1 MSSVINAPRRIV
13 PHGLRLQS
21 DAHPYRGWNC
31 RARTMVVC
39 LTVVHRPR
47 WQEIGKAPVKK
58 KGDRMDG
65 ICGKLFDEF
74 PADSN
79 WDVVVIG
86 GGPNG
91 LMTAA
96 YLAKAGAKVAVVE
109 RRYEVG
115 GGLATEEVLF
125 PCYYS
130 NMHAIYHM
138 MVDYMPAMKDFDL
151 ERHALTWIK
160 PNLQMAMVFGDGST
174 LLLTKMIEDTVDSI
188 HKYSHKDAVAF
199 GRHMRVWQRT

>member
-1 MSSVINAPRRIV
+1 
-13 PHGLRLQS
+13 
-21 DAHPYRGWNC
+21 
-31 RARTMVVC
+31 
-39 LTVVHRPR
+39 
-47 WQEIGKAPVKK
+47 
-58 KGDRMDG
+58 MDG

-79 WDVVVIG
+79 WDAVIIG

-130 NMHAIYHM
+130 NMHAIYHL
-138 MVDYMPAMKDFDL
+138 MVDYMPALKDFNLDV
-151 ERHALTWIK
+151 HALTWIK

-174 LLLTKMIEDTVDSI
+174 LLLTKMIEDTSTP
-188 HKYSHKDAVAF
+188 STST
-199 GRHMRVWQRT
+199 RTKTPWPLANRCDPGSG